1 MDDYL
6 KKDFGKILKANGLDA
21 RRWMKNTDSTTS
33 RVYDRN
39 LDDLPVTVDLY
50 GDYARIVDFSSEG
63 LGDEIREEVIDLVS
77 RFLYVERSRIC
88 FVYRKKREGR
98 EQHEK
103 GGDECR
109 VSVKENGLV
118 FECELKTYTDTG
130 LFLDQEE
137 TRKLVS
143 EMALNQRVL
152 NLFAYTSS
160 FSVYAASGGAES
172 VISVD
177 LSNVYSSWGRRN
189 LDNNGFLDEKKY
201 EVVTEDARSFLLN
214 AVEEKRVYD
223 LVILDP
229 PAFSNSH
236 KAEKFDVQKDYME
249 FLQIIYRLLSDG
261 GVVVFSENLQSFGFE
276 KSRLEEMYEIEEI
289 TNDVFAPN
297 FSHKRKS
304 MRVWVLKKSEKKRE
318 RKERR
323 MSDELER
330 LDVSFDEKET
340 RVKRERKGAEAFSFN
355 DNEEKRVKDSAYGRK
370 NDRKKDYSSSRDR
383 KDRRNSQYGKS
394 SRYDEKKGDRDS
406 YRSSRYDDRKDEKK
420 YSRYPESDRKYS
432 DRSSKPYNR
441 DSRYSDRDSRY
452 SDRDSRYSDRDS
464 RYSDR
469 DSRYSDRDSR
479 YSDRDSRY
487 SDRDSRYY
495 DRDSRYSDRDSRYS
509 DRSSRYSDSDRKYS
523 DRDSRYSDQS
533 SRYSSSYS
541 RRNSDDRRNSYKR
554 ASYSSDKREQKGESY
569 SGERRK
575 RTSPKPFGYDSFMEN
590 KNRAGATTK
599 WLEEQEY
606 MEKKED

>member
-6 KKDFGKILKANGLDA
+6 KKDFGKILKANGLEA
-21 RRWMKNTDSTTS
+21 RRWMKNTESTTS

-50 GDYARIVDFSSEG
+50 GDYARVVDFSSEG
-63 LGDEIREEVIDLVS
+63 LDDEIREEVIDLVS

-103 GGDECR
+103 GEEECR

-137 TRKLVS
+137 TRKLVM

-172 VISVD
+172 VVSVD
-177 LSNVYSSWGRRN
+177 LSNVYSAWGRRN

-201 EVVTEDARSFLLN
+201 EVITEDARSFLER
-214 AVEEKRVYD
+214 AVTENKVYD

-249 FLQIIYRLLSDG
+249 FLLLIHKILSDG

-276 KSRLEEMYEIEEI
+276 KSRLEGMFEIEEI

-355 DNEEKRVKDSAYGRK
+355 DSEEKSVKDSGAGRK
-370 NDRKKDYSSSRDR
+370 NDKKKEYSSSRDR
-383 KDRRNSQYGKS
+383 KDRRNNQYGKS
-394 SRYDEKKGDRDS
+394 SGYNDRRGDRDS
-406 YRSSRYDDRKDEKK
+406 YKSSRYDDRRDRYSDGEKR
-420 YSRYPESDRKYS
+420 YSERNSRYSESDRKYS
-432 DRSSKPYNR
+432 DR
-441 DSRYSDRDSRY
+441 DSRYTDSNSRY
-452 SDRDSRYSDRDS
+452 SN
-464 RYSDR
+464 
-469 DSRYSDRDSR
+469 
-479 YSDRDSRY
+479 
-487 SDRDSRYY
+487 RDSRYY
-495 DRDSRYSDRDSRYS
+495 DRDSRYGDRSSRYDDRKERYSDSSRRYS
-509 DRSSRYSDSDRKYS
+509 DRDSRYSDSDRKYS
-523 DRDSRYSDQS
+523 DRKSRYSDCDSRSYDSS

-541 RRNSDDRRNSYKR
+541 RKDGGDRRNSYKR
-554 ASYSSDKREQKGESY
+554 ASYSSDRREQSNEGFKE
-569 SGERRK
+569 ERRK